1 MGLTSHSLSDRV
13 SVNLGLLV
21 FLLEVENYIQVTEV
35 SCKSIGIHIEH
46 VSVSSKTRLKAQEEY
61 LYKKFH
67 GSNKIMIY
75 IHLKTIIIGRKYS
88 CLKKTF
94 HTFSTWESFTEKND
108 YDLSRVAKPH
118 TRNTCI

>member
-1 MGLTSHSLSDRV
+1 MYGSVEKPSTILGPCVGLTSHSLSDRV

-21 FLLEVENYIQVTEV
+21 FLLEVENNIQVTEV

-46 VSVSSKTRLKAQEEY
+46 VSMSNKTRLKAQEEF

-75 IHLKTIIIGRKYS
+75 IHLKTILGVSI
-88 CLKKTF
+88 
-94 HTFSTWESFTEKND
+94 
-108 YDLSRVAKPH
+108 VV
-118 TRNTCI
+118 